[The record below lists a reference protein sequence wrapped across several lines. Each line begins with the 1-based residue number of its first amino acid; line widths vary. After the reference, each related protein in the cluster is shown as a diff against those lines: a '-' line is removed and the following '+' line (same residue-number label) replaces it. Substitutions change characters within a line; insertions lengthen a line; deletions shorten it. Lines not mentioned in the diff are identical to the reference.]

1 MVSVDQMPAE
11 DVPRKGV
18 VRQLT
23 PVLGLGGALLMTIS
37 CITPT
42 SSLFIIVPEVL
53 ATQGSGAVIALVV
66 GVVISVAVGACYAE
80 LGTRTPSSGGEYA
93 MITHTLGR
101 TMGWLTFALTAAL
114 LVVIPPIIALGTAD
128 YLVSIMTFDRA
139 AAGAV
144 VMLLATAIA
153 ILDVRSNAVVTGAFL
168 ALETI
173 AAMVVAYL
181 GFTHAERGVGSLV
194 QPQAFD
200 DGGALSPY
208 TLGVLVAGLAVAMF
222 VVNGFGTAAYLAE
235 EIIEPRKNVA
245 RAVFLSLFI
254 SAAIIIIPTAAVIMG
269 AGSLNDLGVLGF
281 PDFVEAWAGPGVSA
295 AVSVGIAVAIFNAVI
310 VMMIQNGRVI
320 YATGRD
326 RTWPEPINNALT
338 HMHPR
343 FNTPYVAT
351 LLVGSAGGLLAY
363 LVDIEALLGVTSVIV
378 SVVFMLLA
386 VGSLRARRAPHAG
399 WHMPLWPLAPV
410 VVILALGYALIG
422 SATVDLA
429 ITGMI
434 IAAALAYEYL
444 YLRPRR
450 DERFLVDAL
459 EER

>member
-1 MVSVDQMPAE
+1 MAVSQEPAE
-11 DVPRKGV
+11 LAPRV
-18 VRQLT
+18 EAVRHLT
-23 PVLGLGGALLMTIS
+23 PVLGLAGAVLMTVS

-93 MITHTLGR
+93 MITHTMGR
-101 TMGWLTFALTAAL
+101 TSGWLTFTLTAAL

-128 YLVSIMTFDRA
+128 YLASIVTLDRA

-144 VMLLATAIA
+144 VMLLATFIA
-153 ILDVRSNAVVTGAFL
+153 ILDMRSNAFVTGVFL
-168 ALETI
+168 AIETV
-173 AAMVVAYL
+173 AATVVAYL
-181 GFTHAERGVGSLV
+181 GFSHAERGAGSLL
-194 QPQAFD
+194 QPRALD
-200 DGGALSPY
+200 DSGALDPY
-208 TLGVLVAGLAVAMF
+208 TLGVLMAGLAVAMF
-222 VVNGFGTAAYLAE
+222 VVNGFGTASYLAE

-254 SAAIIIIPTAAVIMG
+254 SAVIIVVPTAAVIMG
-269 AGSLNDLGVLGF
+269 AGSLTDLGVLTF
-281 PDFVEAWAGPGVSA
+281 PDFVEQWAGSDVAA

-310 VMMIQNGRVI
+310 VMMVQNGRVI

-326 RTWPEPINNALT
+326 RTWPDPVNRALT
-338 HMHPR
+338 RMHTR

-351 LLVGSAGGLLAY
+351 LVVGGAGALLAY

-378 SVVFMLLA
+378 SVVFILLA
-386 VGSLRARRAPHAG
+386 VGALLARRSPHAG
-399 WHMPLWPLAPV
+399 WHMPLWPLPPV
-410 VVILALGYALIG
+410 VVIGALGYALVG
-422 SATVDLA
+422 SARVDLL
-429 ITGMI
+429 ITGVI
-434 IAAALAYEYL
+434 VAVALAYEFL

-459 EER
+459 EDR